1 MAWLVVGL
9 RDPSAKLLRVRN
21 SRGQEDE
28 AYFMWQQDDALFP
41 YDASVL
47 VSVRLRKGVE
57 VNEQSSSKGGF
68 AFGGKHTVLWLAGT
82 SCWTL
87 CTGSENTQTVCE

>member
-9 RDPSAKLLRVRN
+9 CYPSAKLLRVRN

-28 AYFMWQQDDALFP
+28 AYFVWKQDDALFP

-47 VSVRLRKGVE
+47 VSVRLSKVEE
-57 VNEQSSSKGGF
+57 VNEHKR
-68 AFGGKHTVLWLAGT
+68 
-82 SCWTL
+82 
-87 CTGSENTQTVCE
+87 